1 MSARD
6 KRGQSAES
14 ENHVLAAIGMDG
26 RRAREVVRFSF
37 SRENTVEEVRG
48 AAAIVVDE
56 ARKLAAMSPNPPEAR

>member
-1 MSARD
+1 M
-6 KRGQSAES
+6 
-14 ENHVLAAIGMDG
+14 LAAIGLDS

-37 SRENTVEEVRG
+37 SHENTVEEVRR